1 MNKTLEAIRARRAR
15 RAGVVIE
22 EEKPKR
28 GKAKAITEA
37 VRDEESPAVQEQEPE
52 EDAES

>member
-15 RAGVVIE
+15 QAGVVIE

-28 GKAKAITEA
+28 GKAKAIAEA
-37 VRDEESPAVQEQEPE
+37 VRDEEGPTVQEPE
-52 EDAES
+52 EDPED